1 MKSRNGFLVDIE
13 EVVVYTSSAVIIKE
27 NLPFC
32 TEFSMCFIRY
42 RDIVDRFVYL

>member
-1 MKSRNGFLVDIE
+1 MKLRNGFLVEIE
-13 EVVVYTSSAVIIKE
+13 EVFVCTSNVVIIKE

-32 TEFSMCFIRY
+32 TEFSMGFIRY